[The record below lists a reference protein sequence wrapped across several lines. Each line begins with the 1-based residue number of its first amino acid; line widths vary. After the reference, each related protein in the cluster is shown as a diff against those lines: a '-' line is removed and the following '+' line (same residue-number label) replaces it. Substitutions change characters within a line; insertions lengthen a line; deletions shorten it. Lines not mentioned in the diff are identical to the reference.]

1 MWDYTSVLLVAPKSC
16 KKKICIWFECLS
28 YIYTD
33 STFYVKAIHTS
44 SYYVIY
50 IHQNIGHS
58 SSYHNK
64 IWVWLRIRVR
74 GFRLACF
81 SFFKWGNQTYFL
93 KSANNFNISSFES
106 LLLSCLKRAE
116 NLAFLSRVP
125 EASLNNV
132 LKVKILLLA
141 EFMKVLKFISGGFF

>member
-1 MWDYTSVLLVAPKSC
+1 MTYIRYHITSYTYI
-16 KKKICIWFECLS
+16 KILDIP
-28 YIYTD
+28 
-33 STFYVKAIHTS
+33 VHTVTK
-44 SYYVIY
+44 Y
-50 IHQNIGHS
+50 GCG
-58 SSYHNK
+58 
-64 IWVWLRIRVR
+64 LGLGVR

-93 KSANNFNISSFES
+93 KSANNFNMSSFDS

-141 EFMKVLKFISGGFF
+141 EFMKVLKFISGKFFNTNWNILHYPSLMFIKH